1 MLTSFLPVRHV
12 SEFAADVRQSL
23 TKPGQRELPSKYLY
37 DEVGSALFE
46 TICVLPEYGLT
57 RADARLMEKH
67 AGEIVRRLPS
77 PIKVAELGSGSGKKT
92 RWILEALSQRQRT
105 YYYPIEISPSA
116 LAACA
121 KELGQ
126 IDLVSVVGH
135 EQPYLEG
142 LRTVAEGR
150 GEQDHLL
157 VLFLGST
164 IGNFDRHA
172 GEEFLKETREILQPG
187 DALLL
192 GTDLEKSVELQILA
206 YDDPAGVTAAFNLNL
221 LARINRELGADFDLC
236 CFRHEARWNNVER
249 RIEMHLR
256 STRRQTVH
264 VPVASLRF
272 MLNEDETIWTESS
285 HKYKAEEIP
294 QMAERT
300 GFRCDGQWI
309 DRQWPFAQNLL
320 RCPRALPSADTPKR
334 KPPAKAADKSESSK
348 ALRSDSSTSTSRFL
362 ASSVRPVRAC
372 QPAAKSQKASMRQ
385 TSRVAQVFCVLSAGR
400 QTARICEP

>member
-1 MLTSFLPVRHV
+1 MATSSLDVRLV
-12 SEFAADVRQSL
+12 SEFAAEVRASL

-57 RADARLMEKH
+57 RADARLLEKH
-67 AGEIVRRLPS
+67 AGEIVGRLPS
-77 PIKVAELGSGSGKKT
+77 PIRVAELGSGSGKKT
-92 RWILEALSQRQRT
+92 RWILEALSRRQKT

-142 LRTVAEGR
+142 LRAVAEGR

-164 IGNFDRHA
+164 IGNFDRDA
-172 GEEFLKETREILQPG
+172 GDEFLREMRAILRPG

-192 GTDLEKSVELQILA
+192 GTDLEKSVELQLLA
-206 YDDPAGVTAAFNLNL
+206 YNDPAGVTAAFDLNL
-221 LARINRELGADFDLC
+221 LARINRELGADFDLAH
-236 CFRHEARWNNVER
+236 FQHEARWNSAER
-249 RIEMHLR
+249 RMEMHLR

-264 VPVASLRF
+264 VPAASLRF
-272 MLNEDETIWTESS
+272 MLDEDETIWTESS
-285 HKYKAEEIP
+285 HKYKADEI
-294 QMAERT
+294 QGMAART

-309 DRQWPFAQNLL
+309 DREWPFAQNLL
-320 RCPRALPSADTPKR
+320 IAV
-334 KPPAKAADKSESSK
+334 KSN
-348 ALRSDSSTSTSRFL
+348 
-362 ASSVRPVRAC
+362 
-372 QPAAKSQKASMRQ
+372 
-385 TSRVAQVFCVLSAGR
+385 
-400 QTARICEP
+400 